1 MNTFLPAFALLVV
14 GTVVH
19 AAEPQDTLSRLA
31 SCQESWMDMK
41 SDPARAEKFAEVIKA
56 NFVQDDRSPSWKP
69 RQPVTW
75 LGKPV
80 IEITP
85 QSVGMGLGFA
95 VTVKALSDDVKPAY
109 EKLVGHPLG
118 KCEKGDGMLACE
130 HQIAKQRTAMLM
142 APLKKPELGTML
154 GCYYFYQQ

>member
-1 MNTFLPAFALLVV
+1 MNTFFAALALLVI
-14 GTVVH
+14 GTAAQ

-31 SCQESWMDMK
+31 SCQESWLDMK
-41 SDPARAEKFAEVIKA
+41 DDPARGAKFAEVIKA
-56 NFVQDDRSPSWKP
+56 HFVQDDRAPTWKP
-69 RQPVTW
+69 RRPMSW

-85 QSVGMGLGFA
+85 QSIGMGLGFA
-95 VTVKALSDDVKPAY
+95 VTLKAVSDDVKPAY
-109 EKLVGHPLG
+109 EQLVGQSLG
-118 KCEKGDGMLACE
+118 RCEKSDGSLTCE
-130 HQIAKQRTAMLM
+130 RPIAERRTAMLA